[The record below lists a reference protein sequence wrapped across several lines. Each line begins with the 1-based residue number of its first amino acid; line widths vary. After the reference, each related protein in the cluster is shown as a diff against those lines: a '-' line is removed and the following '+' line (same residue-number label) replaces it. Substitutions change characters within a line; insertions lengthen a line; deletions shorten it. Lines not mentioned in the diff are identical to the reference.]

1 MAVSALIV
9 RPLWSFATNL
19 ASRVCLIRW
28 AMRSIAH
35 SQDFSSQRSDPGA
48 RYRSV
53 VMRRS
58 LTISSLRVAPFEHS
72 VPRFTGLSG
81 SPSTCTTVDPV
92 TLRALSPRVCPSWSE
107 GHRVSPRSR
116 SYREEECTFGLQ
128 KSVTLPHGVPH
139 VELVIKRGVSAQQ
152 AQRPASHGED
162 SCGCPGCKGG
172 AGATA
177 RRLPR
182 DRGAAG
188 DPPAGGTREADRGR
202 NDAHAGCRLRTGQW
216 LPVRRRCPSDAR

>member
-1 MAVSALIV
+1 MTLGIGTRNCGYGV
-9 RPLWSFATNL
+9 T
-19 ASRVCLIRW
+19 
-28 AMRSIAH
+28 
-35 SQDFSSQRSDPGA
+35 Q
-48 RYRSV
+48 
-53 VMRRS
+53 
-58 LTISSLRVAPFEHS
+58 LRVPH
-72 VPRFTGLSG
+72 
-81 SPSTCTTVDPV
+81 
-92 TLRALSPRVCPSWSE
+92 PRVIPSRSE
-107 GHRVSPRSR
+107 GHPVSPRSR

-177 RRLPR
+177 RPLPP

-188 DPPAGGTREADRGR
+188 GPPTGGGAEGGTGRHEWRPRGRPRNGARRPLWAGG
-202 NDAHAGCRLRTGQW
+202 
-216 LPVRRRCPSDAR
+216 

>member
-1 MAVSALIV
+1 MTLGIGSRNCGYGVSE
-9 RPLWSFATNL
+9 
-19 ASRVCLIRW
+19 
-28 AMRSIAH
+28 
-35 SQDFSSQRSDPGA
+35 
-48 RYRSV
+48 
-53 VMRRS
+53 
-58 LTISSLRVAPFEHS
+58 LRVP
-72 VPRFTGLSG
+72 P
-81 SPSTCTTVDPV
+81 
-92 TLRALSPRVCPSWSE
+92 PRVIPSWSE

-177 RRLPR
+177 VRLPC
-182 DRGAAG
+182 DRGAGG
-188 DPPAGGTREADRGR
+188 DSAAGGTRGADR
-202 NDAHAGCRLRTGQW
+202 
-216 LPVRRRCPSDAR
+216 CPNGYQRG